1 MVGILLKYLKLASTT
16 SVDGY
21 IYCMPSESLPGYYY
35 FVHEKE
41 LDEFTKECKNPD
53 IMKMLREEADKF
65 LLSLLNCNTIKE
77 FESRLFSGF
86 SDYRYALS
94 RMEILKSTEV
104 SNETDWISKPIV
116 EKQKVVSS
124 LKMDTIL
131 QIPQSE
137 YVTLAEYDAT
147 IQFLKSLDS
156 KSYARYG
163 VLKAI
168 VETMELVDAN
178 PAHDLDDVEDV
189 LFQHLIFSLQ
199 AAKNVSPISAR
210 RFLTY
215 ILKIYI
221 SSLEGG
227 KENGWYSK

>member
-1 MVGILLKYLKLASTT
+1 MIGILLKYLKLASV
-16 SVDGY
+16 SSIDGY
-21 IYCMPSESLPGYYY
+21 IYCMPSESLPGYHY
-35 FVHEKE
+35 FISEKE
-41 LDEFTKECKNPD
+41 LNSFAQECEKPD
-53 IMKMLREEADKF
+53 IAEMLKKDASNCLF
-65 LLSLLNCNTIKE
+65 SLLNCASLKE
-77 FESRLFSGF
+77 FETTLFSGF

-94 RMEILKSTEV
+94 RMEILKPSEL
-104 SNETDWISKPIV
+104 SDETDWISRPDTVKQVVASPI
-116 EKQKVVSS
+116 
-124 LKMDTIL
+124 KMDAIL

-163 VLKAI
+163 ILKAL
-168 VETMELVDAN
+168 VETLDLIETDST
-178 PAHDLDDVEDV
+178 HDFNDVVDV

-215 ILKIYI
+215 VLKIYI

-227 KENGWYSK
+227 KENE

>member
-53 IMKMLREEADKF
+53 IMKMLRKDANKCLF
-65 LLSLLNCNTIKE
+65 SLLGCATLKD
-77 FESRLFSGF
+77 FESKLFSGF

-94 RMEILKSTEV
+94 RMEILKPVEP
-104 SNETDWISKPIV
+104 SNKTDWISRPVI
-116 EKQKVVSS
+116 EKRKEVSTI
-124 LKMDTIL
+124 KMDAIL

-137 YVTLAEYDAT
+137 YVTLGEYDAT
-147 IQFLKSLDS
+147 IQFMKSLDN
-156 KSYARYG
+156 KSYARHG
-163 VLKAI
+163 VLKAL
-168 VETMELVDAN
+168 VETLELVGVDST
-178 PAHDLDDVEDV
+178 HDFNDVEDV
-189 LFQHLIFSLQ
+189 LFQHLVISLQ

-215 ILKIYI
+215 VLKIYI
-221 SSLEGG
+221 SSLGGG
-227 KENGWYSK
+227 KENE